1 MRDISFYFL
10 YKLGNLKMDS
20 DCEETRLLAIKQA
33 LAKSLE
39 KRQFLHDQINIHES
53 RLNRLHEDL
62 RDVIAQEAVYKTLL
76 KLQDL
81 QTPL

>member
-1 MRDISFYFL
+1 
-10 YKLGNLKMDS
+10 MDS
-20 DCEETRLLAIKQA
+20 DCEKIRIDAIKQA
-33 LAKSLE
+33 LLKSLE
-39 KRQFLHDQINIHES
+39 QRKFLHDQIYMHES

-62 RDVIAQEAVYKTLL
+62 RDVVAQEAVYKTLL